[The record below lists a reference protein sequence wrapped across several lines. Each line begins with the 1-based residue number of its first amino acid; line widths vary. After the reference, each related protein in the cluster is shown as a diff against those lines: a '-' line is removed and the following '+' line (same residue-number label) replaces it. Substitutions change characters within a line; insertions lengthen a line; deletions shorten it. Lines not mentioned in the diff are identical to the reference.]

1 MVLSKVRLREL
12 WQLMLDAQNKGGGF
26 DLTFKEII
34 EAWGYKSKA
43 AASVYLPLLVEEG
56 LVKSKKHGNRTA
68 YRAVER
74 K

>member
-1 MVLSKVRLREL
+1 MVLTKVRLREL
-12 WQLMLDAQNKGGGF
+12 WQLMLDAQNEGGGF
-26 DLTFKEII
+26 DLTFNEII

-43 AASVYLPLLVEEG
+43 AASTYLPLLVEAG
-56 LVKSKKHGNRTA
+56 LVKSKKRGNRTA